1 MLVVVYITYRH
12 MCVLLFSL
20 SLGRH
25 SLFLGTKWVF
35 LFGFLI
41 SSNDSL
47 KGQVLC
53 FECLISIMKSCYV
66 YNNNNRNY
74 MYFNLLTV
82 QLSLKPTV

>member
-12 MCVLLFSL
+12 VCFLFSL
-20 SLGRH
+20 SVGRH

-47 KGQVLC
+47 KGTVLC
-53 FECLISIMKSCYV
+53 FEHLISIIKSCSV
-66 YNNNNRNY
+66 YNNRN
-74 MYFNLLTV
+74 
-82 QLSLKPTV
+82 